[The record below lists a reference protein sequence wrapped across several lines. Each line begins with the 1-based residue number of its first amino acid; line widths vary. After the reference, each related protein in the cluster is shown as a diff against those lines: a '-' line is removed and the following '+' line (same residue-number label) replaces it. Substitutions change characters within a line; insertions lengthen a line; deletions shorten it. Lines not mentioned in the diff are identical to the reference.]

1 MADYEATGEELEK
14 LVRLGRRRSMPFAF
28 CPANGED
35 ESLFATHRKKKPELI
50 AKSARKASGQTKV
63 AFGYFTVE
71 KKTMNLVLH
80 RELPQIAKRLK
91 KHLRRER
98 LWLNIRIFD
107 LLGNELEADIE
118 EIPPEEADDWT
129 DAEESADEGETAEDE
144 ETAEEAEEQAETPPT
159 PPPTPPPSA
168 RRDQPSPQARPAPRA
183 PEPVPAPAPE
193 PVPAP
198 EPEPAPAPEE
208 DAEAADP
215 DAPDPAALLRDLR
228 RLQPKI
234 GALDPATAATLQAAT
249 ASVLSLVREG
259 DHYRAEATIRALG
272 RVLDR
277 LGKVKVTE
285 RGQGATTSA
294 VEMAKRLKTLR
305 RIAET
310 SPSPL
315 RERLL
320 RAVGLVAGLL
330 RSGDLDRA
338 SAALP
343 RLAEIAAQ
351 GATKR
356 G

>member
-1 MADYEATGEELEK
+1 
-14 LVRLGRRRSMPFAF
+14 MPFAF

-71 KKTMNLVLH
+71 KKTLNLVLH

-118 EIPPEEADDWT
+118 DIPPEEAEDW
-129 DAEESADEGETAEDE
+129 DEAEAEDE
-144 ETAEEAEEQAETPPT
+144 AEDEGTDPPEDEAETPPA
-159 PPPTPPPSA
+159 PIA
-168 RRDQPSPQARPAPRA
+168 QRDQPPAQAPPM
-183 PEPVPAPAPE
+183 
-193 PVPAP
+193 
-198 EPEPAPAPEE
+198 PEE
-208 DAEAADP
+208 ASEAPDP

-249 ASVLSLVREG
+249 ASVLSLIREG
-259 DHYRAEATIRALG
+259 DLYRAEATVRAVG

-277 LGKVKVTE
+277 LAPAKGAE
-285 RGQGATTSA
+285 RGQGGTASA
-294 VEMAKRLKTLR
+294 VEMAKRLKSLR

-330 RSGDLDRA
+330 RSGDLERA

-343 RLAEIAAQ
+343 RLAELAAE
-351 GATKR
+351 GAAKR

>member
-14 LVRLGRRRSMPFAF
+14 LIRLGRRRSMPFAF

-71 KKTMNLVLH
+71 KKTLNLVLH

-107 LLGNELEADIE
+107 LLGNELESDIE
-118 EIPPEEADDWT
+118 EIPPEEAGDWAE
-129 DAEESADEGETAEDE
+129 AEESAAEEDTADDED
-144 ETAEEAEEQAETPPT
+144 TAEEAGEQAETPPA
-159 PPPTPPPSA
+159 TPPPSA
-168 RRDQPSPQARPAPRA
+168 RRDQPSTQAHPAP
-183 PEPVPAPAPE
+183 PAPE
-193 PVPAP
+193 PAP
-198 EPEPAPAPEE
+198 KD
-208 DAEAADP
+208 DAETADP

-234 GALDPATAATLQAAT
+234 GALDPATSATLQAAT
-249 ASVLSLVREG
+249 ASVLSLIREG
-259 DHYRAEATIRALG
+259 DPYRAEATIRAVG
-272 RVLDR
+272 RVLDK
-277 LGKVKVTE
+277 LGKAKGVE
-285 RGQGATTSA
+285 RGQGATASA

-343 RLAEIAAQ
+343 RLAELAAQ
-351 GATKR
+351 GGAKR

>member
-50 AKSARKASGQTKV
+50 AKSARKASGQSKV
-63 AFGYFTVE
+63 AFGFFTVE
-71 KKTMNLVLH
+71 KKTLNLVLH

-107 LLGNELEADIE
+107 LLGNELESDIE
-118 EIPPEEADDWT
+118 EVPPEEAADW
-129 DAEESADEGETAEDE
+129 ADAEDE
-144 ETAEEAEEQAETPPT
+144 ADDPDNAD
-159 PPPTPPPSA
+159 SA
-168 RRDQPSPQARPAPRA
+168 
-183 PEPVPAPAPE
+183 PVPQGKAARKPATE
-193 PVPAP
+193 PSGALTGAGDAASGRAQDS
-198 EPEPAPAPEE
+198 ESDDDDEE
-208 DAEAADP
+208 DAADP
-215 DAPDPAALLRDLR
+215 DAPDPAALLRGLR

-234 GALDPATAATLQAAT
+234 NALDGATAATLKAAT
-249 ASVLSLVREG
+249 ASVLTLIRDGEL
-259 DHYRAEATIRALG
+259 YRAEATIEAVG
-272 RVLDR
+272 RVLTR
-277 LGKVKVTE
+277 LGPAPAAL
-285 RGQGATTSA
+285 RGQGEATSA
-294 VEMAKRLKTLR
+294 LDMAQRLRTLR

-320 RAVGLVAGLL
+320 RAVTLVAGLL

-338 SAALP
+338 NAALP
-343 RLAEIAAQ
+343 RLAELAAK
-351 GATKR
+351 GADR
-356 G
+356 RP